1 MPRKEKN
8 LSYFDEEDFYE
19 PSEGELF
26 FDEMKEKFRE
36 ILREDVN
43 SELSRLAKENAELR
57 KTVKE
62 YDDKKM
68 ELSRRE
74 RDIQYKEGNL
84 RRDVE
89 KEFYNKTMEEVFEH
103 LLEDSEVWY
112 AENIPHE
119 KPKCNL
125 CNEKRELIAAYPN
138 GEIVKKQ
145 CDCAKSIYVYEPMLS
160 VNKQIKFHKA
170 YKPRYSDHKKCYFT
184 KNYRPNK
191 DYAEAY
197 DCYSEFRIENIFDEF
212 NDDIKEYHETKRYG
226 EKVAFRNKEACQKYC
241 DWLNE
246 KQKEQ

>member
-1 MPRKEKN
+1 M
-8 LSYFDEEDFYE
+8 SYFDEEDFYE

-36 ILREDVN
+36 ILCEDVN
-43 SELSRLAKENAELR
+43 SELSRLTKENAELR

-62 YDDKKM
+62 YNDKKM

-74 RDIQYKEGNL
+74 RDIRYKEDNL

-89 KEFYNKTMEEVFEH
+89 KEFYNKTIEEVFEH

-112 AENIPHE
+112 AEHIPHE

-125 CNEKRELIAAYPN
+125 CNEERELIATYPN

-145 CDCAKSIYVYEPMLS
+145 CDCASPIYVYEPIIS

-212 NDDIKEYHETKRYG
+212 NNDVKEYHETKRYG

>member
-1 MPRKEKN
+1 MNQAKE
-8 LSYFDEEDFYE
+8 SF
-19 PSEGELF
+19 F

-43 SELSRLAKENAELR
+43 SELSRLTKENAELR

-62 YDDKKM
+62 YNDKKM

-74 RDIQYKEGNL
+74 RDIQYKEDNL

-112 AENIPHE
+112 AEHIPHE

-125 CNEKRELIAAYPN
+125 CNEERELIATYPN

-145 CDCAKSIYVYEPMLS
+145 CDCARPIYVYEPMIS

-212 NDDIKEYHETKRYG
+212 NDDVKEYHETKRYG

>member
-1 MPRKEKN
+1 M
-8 LSYFDEEDFYE
+8 SYFDEEDFYE

-26 FDEMKEKFRE
+26 FEEMKEKFRG

-43 SELSRLAKENAELR
+43 SELSKLTKENAELR

-62 YDDKKM
+62 YNDKKM

-74 RDIQYKEGNL
+74 RDIQYKEDNL

-112 AENIPHE
+112 AERIPHE

-125 CNEKRELIAAYPN
+125 CNEERELIATYPN

-145 CDCAKSIYVYEPMLS
+145 CDCAIPLYVYEPVISL
-160 VNKQIKFHKA
+160 NKQIKFHKA
-170 YKPRYSDHKKCYFT
+170 YKPRYSDDKKVYFT
-184 KNYRPNK
+184 KKHTPNK
-191 DYAEAY
+191 DYVDAY
-197 DCYSEFRIENIFDEF
+197 GYYSEFRIENIFNEF
-212 NDDIKEYHETKRYG
+212 NEDVKEYHEAMRYSERIG
-226 EKVAFRNKEACQKYC
+226 FRNKEACQKYC

-246 KQKEQ
+246 K

>member
-1 MPRKEKN
+1 M
-8 LSYFDEEDFYE
+8 SYFNEEDFYE

-26 FDEMKEKFRE
+26 FGEMKEKFRE

-43 SELSRLAKENAELR
+43 SELSRLTKENAELR

-62 YDDKKM
+62 YNDKKM

-74 RDIQYKEGNL
+74 RDIQYKEDNL

-112 AENIPHE
+112 AEHIPHE

-125 CNEKRELIAAYPN
+125 CNEERELIATYPN

-145 CDCAKSIYVYEPMLS
+145 CDCVRPIYVYEPMIS

-212 NDDIKEYHETKRYG
+212 NDDVKEYHETKRYG

>member
-1 MPRKEKN
+1 M
-8 LSYFDEEDFYE
+8 SYYDEEGFYE

-43 SELSRLAKENAELR
+43 SELSRLTKENAELR

-62 YDDKKM
+62 YNDKKM

-74 RDIQYKEGNL
+74 RDIRYKEDNL

-112 AENIPHE
+112 AEHIPHE

-125 CNEKRELIAAYPN
+125 CNEERELIAAYPN

-145 CDCAKSIYVYEPMLS
+145 CDCARPIYVYEPMIS

-170 YKPRYSDHKKCYFT
+170 YKPRYSEHKRCYFT
-184 KNYRPNK
+184 KNHRPNK
-191 DYAEAY
+191 DNAEAY

-212 NDDIKEYHETKRYG
+212 NDDVKEYHETTRYG

>member
-1 MPRKEKN
+1 M
-8 LSYFDEEDFYE
+8 SYFDEEDFYE

-36 ILREDVN
+36 ILCEDVN
-43 SELSRLAKENAELR
+43 SELSRLTKENAELR

-62 YDDKKM
+62 YNDKKM

-74 RDIQYKEGNL
+74 RDIQYKEDNL

-112 AENIPHE
+112 AEHIPHE

-125 CNEKRELIAAYPN
+125 CNEERKLIATYPN

-145 CDCAKSIYVYEPMLS
+145 CDCARPIYVYEPMIS

-170 YKPRYSDHKKCYFT
+170 YKPRYMDHKKCYFT

-197 DCYSEFRIENIFDEF
+197 DCYNEFRIENIFDEF
-212 NDDIKEYHETKRYG
+212 NDDVKEYHETKRYN
-226 EKVAFRNKEACQKYC
+226 EKVAFRNKESCQKYC

>member
-1 MPRKEKN
+1 M
-8 LSYFDEEDFYE
+8 SYFNGEDFYE

-43 SELSRLAKENAELR
+43 SELSRLTKENAELR

-62 YDDKKM
+62 YNDKKM
-68 ELSRRE
+68 EFSRRE
-74 RDIQYKEGNL
+74 RDIQYKEDNL

-112 AENIPHE
+112 AEHIPHE

-125 CNEKRELIAAYPN
+125 CNEERELIATYPN

-145 CDCAKSIYVYEPMLS
+145 CDCARPIYVYEPIIS

-212 NDDIKEYHETKRYG
+212 NDDVKEYHETKRYG